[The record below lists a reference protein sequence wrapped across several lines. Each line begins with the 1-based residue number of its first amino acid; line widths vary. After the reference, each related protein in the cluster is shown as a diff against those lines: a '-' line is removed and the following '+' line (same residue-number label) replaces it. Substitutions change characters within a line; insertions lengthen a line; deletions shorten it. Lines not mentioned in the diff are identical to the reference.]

1 MHLKIGVAPGAPGG
15 YNSNMNYG
23 TMTYEEA
30 LAVEAADVARGG
42 DHAGYV
48 DAEGPLTP
56 DEWAAWD
63 ADTRR
68 AFIEALQG

>member
-1 MHLKIGVAPGAPGG
+1 
-15 YNSNMNYG
+15 MNYG
-23 TMTYEEA
+23 TMTYEKA